1 MKGHFLTILLL
12 LSIRVLAQDS
22 ADSKKLILST
32 NFSVDIDNLNVG
44 DLNNYLLDKGYFVT
58 PNSQLNTVFGL
69 SLRDNTPWIFNLLL
83 FQGEANNE
91 PNEKSSISS
100 FGTRME
106 LLYDLIKNDK
116 WTIAPFVGIQ
126 TSDYQLISV
135 SQNVISPLTGNNLE
149 EICQM
154 TDLFQFRPGFLI
166 DRKLRISFLDL
177 YLGMQISYCVQI
189 GSDSWHNSRGEVL
202 NNLPSTNFSGL
213 SVGFTGRLHFNP
225 VGWVRKMSKI
235 KEKKEKTTGHNTT

>member
-1 MKGHFLTILLL
+1 MKGHLLIILLL

-22 ADSKKLILST
+22 ADSKRYSLST
-32 NFSVDIDNLNVG
+32 SFSVDNDNLNVG

-58 PNSQLNTVFGL
+58 PNLLLNTVVGL
-69 SLRDNTPWIFNLLL
+69 SLRDNITPWIFKVLL
-83 FQGEANNE
+83 FQGESNKLE
-91 PNEKSSISS
+91 PNENSSISS
-100 FGTRME
+100 LGTRME

-116 WTIAPFVGIQ
+116 WTIAPLVGIQ
-126 TSDYQLISV
+126 TSDYQLISF
-135 SQNVISPLTGNNLE
+135 SQNGISPLTGNNLE
-149 EICQM
+149 EVSQM

-213 SVGFTGRLHFNP
+213 SVGFTGRIDIYPIRL
-225 VGWVRKMSKI
+225 VGKRRII
-235 KEKKEKTTGHNTT
+235 KD